1 MRDEYNE
8 PHSGIYLRKYSG
20 DNAISIGVE
29 LLFETI
35 ETAAIYT
42 QEEYEFD
49 NENISYHLETTY
61 GECMAIVTKDKIK
74 YL

>member
-8 PHSGIYLRKYSG
+8 PHSGIYLRKYNG
-20 DNAISIGVE
+20 DAAVSIGIE
-29 LLFETI
+29 LMFDTI
-35 ETAAIYT
+35 ENAAEYT
-42 QEEYEFD
+42 FNEYEFD
-49 NENISYHLETTY
+49 NEDISYHLETTY